1 LRKRGLIL
9 LIAAATLLTVP
20 ATTALAQEDDEP
32 EFVPTYGLG
41 DQMMT
46 INLGL
51 FIPLFFSGGDDG
63 VTSTNLS
70 LGGTGNLQWM
80 THLTNNVAVGGELGG
95 MFAFSPT
102 RTLFMVPITARV
114 EYFFRNYPWEFPVH
128 LGAGMNIS
136 RIPNEATKI
145 DPILKPGIS
154 MYYNT
159 EGDWA
164 FGANL
169 VYWWVPQYYGDTD
182 FEDPDLTDENRFG
195 NFLELSFSAR
205 YRF

>member
-1 LRKRGLIL
+1 MRIRGVVL
-9 LIAAATLLTVP
+9 LLVAATLLGVP
-20 ATTALAQEDDEP
+20 AATAPAQQDDEP
-32 EFVPTYGLG
+32 RFVPTYGLG

-46 INLGL
+46 INLGV
-51 FIPLFFSGGDDG
+51 FIPLFFAGGPDG
-63 VTSTNLS
+63 VADTNLS
-70 LGGTGNLQWM
+70 LGGTGNLQWT
-80 THLTNNVAVGGELGG
+80 THISNNVAVGGELGG
-95 MFAFSPT
+95 MFAFSPS

-136 RIPNEATKI
+136 RIPDEATKI

-159 EGDWA
+159 TGEWA

-169 VYWWVPQYYGDTD
+169 VYWWVPQFYGDTE
-182 FEDPDLTDENRFG
+182 FQDPDLGDEDRFG
-195 NFLELSFSAR
+195 NFLELSFSAL

>member
-1 LRKRGLIL
+1 MV
-9 LIAAATLLTVP
+9 AATLLSVP
-20 ATTALAQEDDEP
+20 AATLSAQEEDQPQFE
-32 EFVPTYGLG
+32 PTYGLG
-41 DQMMT
+41 DQLMK

-51 FIPLFFSGGDDG
+51 FIPLFFTGGPDG
-63 VTSTNLS
+63 MQSTNLS
-70 LGGTGNLQWM
+70 LGGTGSLQWL
-80 THLTNNVAVGGELGG
+80 THVSNNVAVGGELGG

-114 EYFFRNYPWEFPVH
+114 EYYFRNYPWEFPVH

-145 DPILKPGIS
+145 DPILKPGVS

-159 EGDWA
+159 DGDWA

-169 VYWWVPQYYGDTD
+169 VYWWVPQWYGDAE
-182 FEDPDLTDENRFG
+182 FENPDLDDEDRFG
-195 NFLELSFSAR
+195 NFLELSFSAL